1 MTIFLKDPQAG
12 IDYAVDWGAAYLQG
26 QTITGSVWAVT
37 PDEAEGVRVTG
48 ELGSATRTAAT
59 LAGGEPGKLYRVANR
74 VTLSDGRT
82 DERSVTLRIEQR

>member
-12 IDYAVDWGAAYLQG
+12 IDYAVDWGQGYLQG
-26 QTITGSVWAVT
+26 QTITGSVWNVT
-37 PDEAEGVRVTG
+37 PDDAEGVRVTG

-59 LAGGEPGKLYRVANR
+59 LAGGEPGKVYRVANR

-82 DERSVTLRIEQR
+82 DERSVTLRVEER

>member
-12 IDYAVDWGAAYLQG
+12 IDYAVDWGQGYLQG
-26 QTITGSVWAVT
+26 QAITGSAWSVT
-37 PDEAEGVRVTG
+37 PDEPGGVQVTG
-48 ELGSATRTAAT
+48 ELGNATRTAVT
-59 LAGGEPGKLYRVANR
+59 LAGGEPGKVYRVANR